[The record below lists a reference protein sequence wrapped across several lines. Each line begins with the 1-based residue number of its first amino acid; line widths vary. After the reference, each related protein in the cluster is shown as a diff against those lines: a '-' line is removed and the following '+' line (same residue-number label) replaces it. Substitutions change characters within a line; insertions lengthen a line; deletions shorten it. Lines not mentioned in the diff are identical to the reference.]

1 MKIVTGYT
9 GTPHV
14 TSNAVQGFNQGIF
27 GGGNCVLGVG
37 NKFEAELTNVNTV
50 TISDGEGIMQGV
62 HFRIDPGT
70 NETVNISNGTTG
82 YQRIDYI
89 CARYEKNTITGAES
103 VSLVVVEGTPAA
115 DTPVAPVVNTGD
127 ILLGGTPVDFPL
139 YKVELDGLTPTISSM
154 FEVVGAFSRIGT
166 VQEAHYTSP
175 TEKNAQGQYIKLASV
190 NLEKGTYILLGW
202 AYFSTVPADAYY
214 GVRVGSSGGT
224 REGSTEIKN
233 GSTAATDVDL
243 ACSWIVSVPQIL
255 APQEN
260 GIYAKNGDITTT
272 IHGGITAI
280 KIADFEI

>member
-27 GGGNCVLGVG
+27 GVGNCVLGVG

-70 NETVNISNGTTG
+70 TETVNIANGTTG
-82 YQRIDYI
+82 YKRIDYI

-103 VSLVVVEGTPAA
+103 VSLVVVEGTPNA

-127 ILLGGTPVDFPL
+127 ILLGGSPVDYPL
-139 YKVELDGLTPTISSM
+139 YKVELDGLTPSISSM
-154 FEVVGAFSRIGT
+154 FDVVGSFSRIGT
-166 VQEAHYTSP
+166 VQEARNTSSDD
-175 TEKNAQGQYIKLASV
+175 KNAHGQYLKLASL
-190 NLEKGTYILLGW
+190 NLEKGTYLLLGW
-202 AYFSTVPADAYY
+202 AYFDTVPADTYY
-214 GVRVGSSGGT
+214 GVRVGFSGNN
-224 REGSTEIKN
+224 EASTEIKN
-233 GSTAATDVDL
+233 GTTVATGVTL
-243 ACSWIVSVPQIL
+243 TCCGIVSVPQIL

-260 GIYAKNGDITTT
+260 GIFAKNGDIDAL
-272 IHGGITAI
+272 IIGGITAI